1 MKAPFVKRLAPLAT
15 IAIVIGVVAVRRA
28 ATESPRLAPAGGAGA
43 DNQAV
48 RTVPPGTRLATDPGK
63 RGDTYYWIEGQTV
76 QSTIRFGDIVV
87 VADRRG
93 DGRLHAKATDAAGND
108 RGDLTAS
115 SAVLQYRSASGDGI
129 DAQNGPSHAIQEQ
142 STQEQSTQGQST
154 QRQSSRGDMSRGER
168 SQQQTIQAQNDNRDR
183 LTLHW
188 VAGQAFGL
196 AKDGTADLV
205 WDGGVMRPRQAAR
218 RDIDQEADEV
228 ETVWANGL
236 VATLTKHD
244 FPPREIAP
252 GRVVRGRAWVTTL
265 TANGV
270 PAGHS
275 VWFERDQVFAYS
287 LPGLT
292 DGLVWIGPE
301 HLKQQYGGWPFKPD
315 VSWLNLQTIAAH
327 HFRTLMAKQGFVA
340 KQCEPRQPNRLAQFF
355 FPTVSANEPGCDGLH
370 YFDGTMVRQCCDD
383 HDRCYAKNGCT
394 WQSWWLFWKSWSCD
408 FCNLAVVSCFAVGS
422 DMDPC
427 RARSWW
433 GC

>member
-1 MKAPFVKRLAPLAT
+1 MKAPFVKRVAPLAT
-15 IAIVIGVVAVRRA
+15 IAIVFGIAAVRRT
-28 ATESPRLAPAGGAGA
+28 ATAESPRLAAATAGTGA
-43 DNQAV
+43 DTQDV
-48 RTVPPGTRLATDPGK
+48 RVVPAGTRLATDPGK
-63 RGDTYYWIEGQTV
+63 KGDTYYWIEGQTV
-76 QSTIRFGDIVV
+76 RSTIRFGDLVV

-115 SAVLQYRSASGDGI
+115 SAVIQYRSPAGDGV
-129 DAQNGPSHAIQEQ
+129 DAQNG
-142 STQEQSTQGQST
+142 STV
-154 QRQSSRGDMSRGER
+154 
-168 SQQQTIQAQNDNRDR
+168 QAQNDSRER

-196 AKDGTADLV
+196 AKDGTANLV
-205 WDGGVMRPRQAAR
+205 WQGGVMRPRRAPK

-252 GRVVRGRAWVTTL
+252 GRVVQGRAWVTTL

-275 VWFERDQVFAYS
+275 IWFERDQVFAYS

-292 DGLVWIGPE
+292 EGLVWIGPE

-340 KQCEPRQPNRLAQFF
+340 RQCEPRQPNRLAQFF
-355 FPTVSANEPGCDGLH
+355 FPTLSANEPGCDGLH

-427 RARSWW
+427 RSRSWW